1 MQQLEAQSVRQAV
14 RIPRGLRTTGRT
26 LKTGLALREGRR
38 NANRGTRLRL
48 LRCECDQPGCK
59 AQLPSSAERYRR
71 SGIGER
77 FLVVP
82 RHIPGS
88 FAAWRTGVPPDALMM
103 KNSDIGLS

>member
-82 RHIPGS
+82 RHIGTDTVVAAADS
-88 FAAWRTGVPPDALMM
+88 FFVVELERATGTW
-103 KNSDIGLS
+103 